1 MDIWIAVSPN
11 NAAKMVEVIKE
22 FGFGEVDLETF
33 TNPSQ
38 ILRMGVDP
46 VKIEI
51 STFIDGVS
59 FSDCYEERIVDT
71 IDGVTINIINL
82 KHLRQNKKASGRLK
96 DLADLEH
103 LPKPD

>member
-1 MDIWIAVSPN
+1 
-11 NAAKMVEVIKE
+11 MVGVIKA
-22 FGFGEVDLETF
+22 FGFGDISLETF
-33 TNPSQ
+33 MNPSQ

-46 VKIEI
+46 VKIEV

-59 FSDCYEERIVDT
+59 FEECYAERVINEV
-71 IDGVTINIINL
+71 DGVQVNIISL
-82 KHLRQNKKASGRLK
+82 KHLRQNKQASGRLK